1 MDKQLLRALDNLS
14 ESLEMIAQV
23 LASKSEE
30 GQSSTTT
37 ALQSGD
43 FSKTIG
49 EINIGV
55 KNIKVDTEK
64 ILKNQQTIIDLQK
77 KKESDKKTGV
87 AEDVGV
93 SKDQENNIKKG
104 VGTIMLIALAVL
116 AIGLAFKLVG
126 DVNFLAVVGLSLA
139 IVLISIAFEKVSKL
153 GLTIKESFITS
164 AVMVIM
170 AAAVTASSWILS
182 GIKPLTLMQS
192 ITGVLI
198 GAMFYFLL
206 PAAASMIKAMES
218 EQEVEFGGMKIKTK
232 GLKIS
237 TVLAGAFALPLIM
250 IGISIGITAASWILS
265 GIKPISIMQALTAI
279 AIGFVFSLLAPVVSS
294 IISGI
299 TSEGEGSIPGMGGF
313 KKKGVSWESAI
324 VAAFAIPIIMVGM
337 SLAIVASSYILG
349 LVKPVGF
356 MQLLT
361 TIAISAVFT
370 VLAYGLSK
378 IVSALGKMDPM
389 TAAITAVIIPIVF
402 IALSYAM
409 MVSSG
414 YFAGIQTI
422 SFGQFLTTLAISV
435 IFVVLSFAVMIISKA
450 LGGLTPE
457 RAVTVSL
464 IAVGLF
470 VALSFAL
477 MLSSAILSKVTPVDY
492 GLLFNIVV
500 MTIAITLSTV
510 VFALGIWVLS
520 KLGFTTPGGAVRF
533 LIGAG
538 LTLVVAGTIMLSSL
552 ILGLGNY
559 GKYPSL
565 DWTLGVGASF
575 VAFTIALVALG
586 AIAMTGVGAAAFFLG
601 IPMVLAMSGTILAVS
616 KILAKGDYN
625 LPGFLDWGKGVALLF
640 KTFTPIL
647 LILGAIGLANAVVS
661 FFGPN
666 PWKMAQRMILDIAK
680 TIVGVSFI
688 LAKGNW
694 QKGPTEEWAKGVA
707 ISIGAFSQVYGMLVR
722 SKAVKELKDV
732 GPKEF
737 TEAIKTVIKGIVAA
751 AEELS
756 AAKVAFDNPPPE
768 KWARGV
774 GLAISA
780 FAPVYKGLMLAG
792 FTGKEDFGPES
803 MVKGVKTM
811 TLGIIAA
818 AEEFSNSSA
827 VFEEGKYPT
836 TSWGKGVGAALK
848 AFSPVFESLQEKSW
862 WQSGDD
868 VINNMVK
875 SVKKISESIVYSAK
889 KFSGVSPEM
898 WEAYPK
904 LEWARSVHDVV
915 KRFLMT
921 IEVINKNEDLYN
933 DIYKVASLRDS
944 MIRLAKKLYFNRKYF
959 EDTDYIDSFNRKVI
973 STSSGILIKY
983 HKLNRM
989 LRIGSKSLYGSFGE
1003 SPATRTARSLVR
1015 MARILHSGKESFALD
1030 IDPNYMKNV
1039 GQNMLDFNELVKKL
1053 VESESEGSSLFGR
1066 MGESISSLFGLDPI
1080 SQIANRMV
1088 KLAKGY
1094 DAMATALIKLS
1105 TAMRMLNVNSGAQ
1118 LGGFTKSLI
1127 SGEGVKTGGEFTK
1140 GEKQMT
1146 KINVG
1151 GRSESGAKL
1160 TKDEQK
1166 KNSILYVSEKLEELI
1181 TIMQNINKNTE
1192 VVDEAMEILTDSKVR
1207 AAPNLETM

>member
-1 MDKQLLRALDNLS
+1 
-14 ESLEMIAQV
+14 MIAQV

-43 FSKTIG
+43 FSKTIE
-49 EINIGV
+49 EINVGV

-93 SKDQENNIKKG
+93 SKDQESNIKKG
-104 VGTIMLIALAVL
+104 AATIMLIALAVL

-126 DVNFLAVVGLSLA
+126 DVNFIAVIGLSLA
-139 IVLISIAFEKVSKL
+139 IVLVSIAFEKVAKL

-170 AAAVTASSWILS
+170 ASAITASSWILS

-218 EQEVEFGGMKIKTK
+218 EEEVEFSGMKIKTK

-294 IISGI
+294 IITGI

-324 VAAFAIPIIMVGM
+324 VAAFAIPIIMVGI

-361 TIAISAVFT
+361 TIAIAAVFT

-422 SFGQFLTTLAISV
+422 SFGQFLTSLAISV
-435 IFVVLSFAVMIISKA
+435 IFIVLSFAVMVISKA
-450 LGGLTPE
+450 LGGLTPD

-477 MLSSAILSKVTPVDY
+477 MISSKILSKVTPVDY

-520 KLGFTTPGGAVRF
+520 KLGFTTPGGAIKF

-538 LTLVVAGTIMLSSL
+538 LTLVVAATIMISSL

-559 GKYPSL
+559 KNYPSL
-565 DWTLGVGASF
+565 DWVLGVGASF
-575 VAFTIALVALG
+575 LAFTIALVALG

-601 IPMVLAMSGTILAVS
+601 IPMVLSMSGTILAVS

-625 LPGFLDWGKGVALLF
+625 LPGFLDWAKSVSLLF
-640 KTFTPIL
+640 ITFTPIL
-647 LILGAIGLANAVVS
+647 LVLGAIGLANAVVS

-666 PWKMAQRMILDIAK
+666 PWKMAQKMILDIAK

-737 TEAIKTVIKGIVAA
+737 TEAIKTVVEGIVTA
-751 AEELS
+751 AELF
-756 AAKVAFDNPPPE
+756 AGAKVAFENAPPE
-768 KWARGV
+768 EWARGV
-774 GLAISA
+774 GLAIGA

-792 FTGKEDFGPES
+792 LTGKEDFGPEA
-803 MVKGVKTM
+803 MVKGVKAM

-818 AEEFSNSSA
+818 AEEFSNNSA
-827 VFEEGKYPT
+827 KFEEGKYPT
-836 TSWGKGVGAALK
+836 VEWGKGVGAALG
-848 AFSPVFESLQEKSW
+848 AFAPVFKALNEDTGW
-862 WQSGDD
+862 FTSGDD

-875 SVKKISESIVYSAK
+875 GVKKIAESIVYSAK
-889 KFSGVSPEM
+889 KFGGVSPEM
-898 WEAYPK
+898 WKAYPK
-904 LEWARSVHDVV
+904 IEWARSIHNVV

-921 IEVINKNEDLYN
+921 IELINQNGDLYN
-933 DIYKVASLRDS
+933 DLYKLGSLRDS
-944 MIRLAKKLYFNRKYF
+944 MIRLAKKLYFNKKYF
-959 EDTDYIDSFNRKVI
+959 EDIDYIDSFNRKVI
-973 STSSGILIKY
+973 STSTGILIKY
-983 HKLNRM
+983 HRLNRM
-989 LRIGSKSLYGSFGE
+989 LRFGSKSLYGAFGE

-1015 MARILHSGKESFALD
+1015 MAKILHGGKEAFSLN

-1053 VESESEGSSLFGR
+1053 VESESEGSSFFGR

-1088 KLAKGY
+1088 TLAKGY

-1105 TAMRMLNVNSGAQ
+1105 TAMKMLNVNSGAQ

-1127 SGEGVKTGGEFTK
+1127 SGEEIKASGGQFKE
-1140 GEKQMT
+1140 GEKKMT
-1146 KINVG
+1146 KLNVG
-1151 GRSESGAKL
+1151 GKSESGVKL

-1192 VVDEAMEILTDSKVR
+1192 TVDEALEELTGGKIK
-1207 AAPNLETM
+1207 AAPNIETTM